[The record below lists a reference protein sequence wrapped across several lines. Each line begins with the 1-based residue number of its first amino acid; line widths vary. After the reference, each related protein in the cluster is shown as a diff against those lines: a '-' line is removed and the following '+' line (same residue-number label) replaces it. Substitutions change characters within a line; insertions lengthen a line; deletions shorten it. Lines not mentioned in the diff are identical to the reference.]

1 MALCGAVLAA
11 AAEAQSGVASP
22 TPGAATFMV
31 LDSTVPPA
39 TVLYHN
45 FPNPF
50 PAPGVDATC
59 IWFDL
64 ATGGSVQLDILDLRG
79 NTVRRL
85 IPSADFPTGLAAGR
99 YGRGSPGGAACDP
112 RFSWDGTTAQGDAM
126 ASGVYLVRLRSPD
139 GIAFRRIVF
148 RGKGR

>member
-1 MALCGAVLAA
+1 LASA
-11 AAEAQSGVASP
+11 AHAQGPPVA
-22 TPGAATFMV
+22 
-31 LDSTVPPA
+31 DSTVPPA

-50 PAPGVDATC
+50 PNGGDDRTC

-64 ATGGSVQLDILDLRG
+64 ATGGSVELDILDLRG

-85 IPSADFPTGLAAGR
+85 IPSADFPTGLVAGR
-99 YGRGSPGGAACDP
+99 YGRGTPGGPACDP
-112 RFSWDGTTAQGDAM
+112 RFSWDGPTARGDSAP
-126 ASGVYLVRLRSPD
+126 AGVYLVRLRSPT
-139 GIAFRRIVF
+139 GTMFRRIVF